1 MIAGADT
8 EVTDAETG
16 FLDVAA
22 NALAVIILVT
32 MVVLII
38 SGVPQVRGEVT
49 EETDLDLSFPP
60 PLESVTTPL
69 AAYYAVTPAGVT
81 ELDLDAMTSQVSEG
95 VAIPETNQGDL
106 AMRVSRSAYRDFNEY
121 TAEFRLNLENVSNM
135 ATPVDTEEQR
145 SAFVEMISSRFE
157 NQGVVPTFLIQRD
170 AVADFAPLYWELR
183 TVDAVLRWATL
194 NPNDEIKIRHKVDS
208 FSTRERRWQ

>member
-1 MIAGADT
+1 MITGADT

-49 EETDLDLSFPP
+49 EETELDLSFPP
-60 PLESVTTPL
+60 PLETVTTPL
-69 AAYYAVTPAGVT
+69 AAYYAVTPEGVT
-81 ELDLDAMTSQVSEG
+81 KLDLDAMTSQVNDG
-95 VAIPETNQGDL
+95 VAIPETDQGNL
-106 AMRVSRSAYRDFNEY
+106 AVRVSRSAYRDFNEY
-121 TAEFRLNLENVSNM
+121 SAEFRLNLENISKT
-135 ATPVDTEEQR
+135 ATPVDTREQR
-145 SAFVEMISSRFE
+145 SEFVEMISNRFD
-157 NQGVVPTFLIQRD
+157 NQGIVPTFLIQRGS
-170 AVADFAPLYWELR
+170 AADYAPLYWGLR
-183 TVDAVLRWATL
+183 KADAVLRWAVL
-194 NPNDEIKIRHKVDS
+194 NPNGEIRIRHHVGS